1 MRSELTDTGWSSK
14 AYAVTKE
21 SVRVDML
28 DVHQEPLSI
37 TFRGAMRIEN
47 RRRLKQRFDSRRPVL
62 SKQEMYRQCQSLHRH
77 CIEFVMR
84 YNTLVYATFLLSLAV
99 YYYYLLLNYYYYFIF
114 NLFIIVVG
122 CSFFFL
128 PNNNTK

>member
-1 MRSELTDTGWSSK
+1 MRSELTDTGWSSRGAK

-62 SKQEMYRQCQSLHRH
+62 SK
-77 CIEFVMR
+77 
-84 YNTLVYATFLLSLAV
+84 
-99 YYYYLLLNYYYYFIF
+99 
-114 NLFIIVVG
+114 
-122 CSFFFL
+122 
-128 PNNNTK
+128 

>member
-1 MRSELTDTGWSSK
+1 MRSELTDTGWSTRGAK

-62 SKQEMYRQCQSLHRH
+62 SK
-77 CIEFVMR
+77 
-84 YNTLVYATFLLSLAV
+84 
-99 YYYYLLLNYYYYFIF
+99 
-114 NLFIIVVG
+114 
-122 CSFFFL
+122 
-128 PNNNTK
+128 

>member
-1 MRSELTDTGWSSK
+1 MRSELTDTGWSTRGAK

-47 RRRLKQRFDSRRPVL
+47 RRRSEAAIRFTPPRTV
-62 SKQEMYRQCQSLHRH
+62 Q
-77 CIEFVMR
+77 
-84 YNTLVYATFLLSLAV
+84 
-99 YYYYLLLNYYYYFIF
+99 
-114 NLFIIVVG
+114 VG
-122 CSFFFL
+122 YV
-128 PNNNTK
+128 